1 MQGAHDK
8 GSGSHMAS
16 IREHYRYGGASLC
29 RRNCSCGFMGWPQD
43 RNQLSSRFYSTGE
56 EGKAMTETKIEYPHD
71 LMALLAVMKSA
82 KEKGFNMNVWDRDI
96 KAVENAIATIMSIY
110 NACSVEE
117 VLHGNGH

>member
-1 MQGAHDK
+1 
-8 GSGSHMAS
+8 
-16 IREHYRYGGASLC
+16 
-29 RRNCSCGFMGWPQD
+29 
-43 RNQLSSRFYSTGE
+43 
-56 EGKAMTETKIEYPHD
+56 MTETKIEYPHD